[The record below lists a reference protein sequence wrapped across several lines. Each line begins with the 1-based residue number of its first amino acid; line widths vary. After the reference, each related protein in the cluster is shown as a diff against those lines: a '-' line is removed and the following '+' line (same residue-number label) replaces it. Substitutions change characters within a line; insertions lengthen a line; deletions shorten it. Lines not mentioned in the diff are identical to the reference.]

1 MEEVEEENRRSATGN
16 QGSAIMQMSHP
27 SAATGRRN
35 ISRYANEA
43 IEIQPGPTRV
53 ARFSEN
59 ARKSDAGNMQIRV
72 RAMASTSRNHPK
84 INVSTFN
91 KKEKR
96 GGERRGKGGG
106 EIRENQI
113 NALKIMQ
120 MRRVSSGLPSR
131 LRVILKRFQC
141 RQERES
147 FIISG

>member
-1 MEEVEEENRRSATGN
+1 MDQARVTLRKLANKQQTNEKRLGNASGGFFKEEEEVEEVEEENRRSATGN

-96 GGERRGKGGG
+96 GGERRKNGG
-106 EIRENQI
+106 EKYV
-113 NALKIMQ
+113 KI
-120 MRRVSSGLPSR
+120 
-131 LRVILKRFQC
+131 K
-141 RQERES
+141 
-147 FIISG
+147 

>member
-1 MEEVEEENRRSATGN
+1 MEEVEEVEEVEEENRRSATGN

-53 ARFSEN
+53 ARFSGN
-59 ARKSDAGNMQIRV
+59 ARKSDAGNMQICV
-72 RAMASTSRNHPK
+72 GAMASTSRNHPK

-91 KKEKR
+91 KKKKR

-106 EIRENQI
+106 GNT
-113 NALKIMQ
+113 
-120 MRRVSSGLPSR
+120 
-131 LRVILKRFQC
+131 
-141 RQERES
+141 
-147 FIISG
+147 